1 MVTNNQVC
9 WSQSDI
15 CNVCF
20 GMWSIKH
27 RNIVRGIILE
37 VSGTLFISSNL
48 VPCLFKPFSVTERCA
63 TREIQIYNFWCRE
76 LIAIE
81 MWEQRQWQKII
92 RDDWIPGIHQVSHQ
106 GCFGSQ
112 SSRVI
117 WLPILVDCSATTN
130 LSRPLSEKFE
140 SYWDWLWYN
149 AASIEI
155 LIELELNPCFHFG
168 PTFVSLS
175 RKSERAYNRV
185 WAQDV

>member
-20 GMWSIKH
+20 GTWSIKH

-117 WLPILVDCSATTN
+117 WLPILVDCWATTN

-140 SYWDWLWYN
+140 SYWDWVWYN
-149 AASIEI
+149 AAGEFDWNPNWTWIESM
-155 LIELELNPCFHFG
+155 LPFWPNLC
-168 PTFVSLS
+168 
-175 RKSERAYNRV
+175 
-185 WAQDV
+185 